1 MKIRSN
7 VLYEYN
13 KDCTSVL
20 YCTYEMV
27 NLNVPGH
34 VLSPLM
40 SVKRFLLIIKAL
52 NQGV

>member
-20 YCTYEMV
+20 YCTYEKD
-27 NLNVPGH
+27 L
-34 VLSPLM
+34 VLYIM
-40 SVKRFLLIIKAL
+40 EYF
-52 NQGV
+52 